1 MYEEIGNLRKS
12 DHQWSAPSVQQAT
25 TDQGARKLV
34 KQRIATERFV
44 NTKIHAAS
52 WFQNSQVFSEGA
64 SRILGVM
71 DHTVGNN
78 DIGNRVREWKAK
90 VVRDSTRAAIPG
102 RGKVDRDAA
111 AVDADAVEAA
121 FDEKS
126 EDSSWATANVKDE
139 RIRIERVDQVDKQR

>member
-1 MYEEIGNLRKS
+1 
-12 DHQWSAPSVQQAT
+12 
-25 TDQGARKLV
+25 
-34 KQRIATERFV
+34 
-44 NTKIHAAS
+44 
-52 WFQNSQVFSEGA
+52 
-64 SRILGVM
+64 M

-78 DIGNRVREWKAK
+78 DIGNRVWEWEAK

-111 AVDADAVEAA
+111 AVDADAVETA